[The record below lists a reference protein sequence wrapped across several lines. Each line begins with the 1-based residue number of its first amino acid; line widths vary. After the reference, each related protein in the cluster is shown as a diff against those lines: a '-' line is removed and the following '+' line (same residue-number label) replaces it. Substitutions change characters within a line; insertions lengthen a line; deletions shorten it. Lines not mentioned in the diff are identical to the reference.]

1 MISKKYCLLSSVPLV
16 TSHSVDESFGE
27 HGGNGEGVSIARL
40 QVRLHNRDVRN
51 CGGVRVTERWY
62 LDHMGAMA
70 FWRTVIGIA
79 NLSLSGLVVLK
90 VFGLV

>member
-1 MISKKYCLLSSVPLV
+1 M
-16 TSHSVDESFGE
+16 DESYAE
-27 HGGNGEGVSIARL
+27 YGGNVESDSIARI

-51 CGGVRVTERWY
+51 SGGMSVTERWY

-90 VFGLV
+90 VFGLI

>member
-1 MISKKYCLLSSVPLV
+1 
-16 TSHSVDESFGE
+16 
-27 HGGNGEGVSIARL
+27 
-40 QVRLHNRDVRN
+40 
-51 CGGVRVTERWY
+51 VRVTERWY

-90 VFGLV
+90 VFGLI

>member
-1 MISKKYCLLSSVPLV
+1 M
-16 TSHSVDESFGE
+16 DESYAE
-27 HGGNGEGVSIARL
+27 YGGNVESDSIARI

-51 CGGVRVTERWY
+51 RGGMSVTERWY

-90 VFGLV
+90 VFGLI